1 MNPLLSRGNGTSNKV
16 TNPTN
21 NLNTATPQVR
31 KTFNRFNNSYN
42 HYTTCNYAEY
52 TPFFVQEMNPAD
64 YKGFSSKTQV
74 RTETLDTPLYSGV
87 KMNKDYFFVPY
98 DAILPFNW
106 EKIFKNPSQ
115 GDDVPSDANCCVFDF
130 TTKLKSFLGN
140 FVKLLNRFSQSL
152 GEQSEIP
159 AQVYFT
165 FPLVDAFLSASGMCA
180 RMGTPFSHL
189 FLFKYQ
195 DKLLTWDR
203 LTDILF
209 PLLFPDGAKFGFR
222 YAQSSEEIDYYIVV
236 DNSVSGQV
244 PFITST
250 SEAYPTIMMSGKDV
264 LALFRYYPSC
274 MQGYNDWIEFFHNP
288 GLNAQSFN
296 AFTTCSLVS
305 FVSAN
310 LTDDDKKFNYSR
322 MLAYS
327 LCCAQFF
334 SNGSVD
340 SVYNAQLYRD
350 LMSHF
355 VRNAVPES
363 SASGIYTFLYNGVK
377 TPYDWLSAHFFAPIF
392 ANAINPDKPVNTN
405 CIFYLR
411 NIFDLHNCLKY
422 GDYFSG
428 AHTRPLAVGDVTAPV
443 VGNQVSAIDMTKAIT
458 YQRFLNVV
466 VKLKNE
472 MKDYL
477 QTIFGTIPAP
487 DYHEAKIISHSE
499 GAVDG
504 FEVANTTSEDQ
515 GNLTTLLHN
524 VQEKYEFQ
532 LEIDQA
538 GVALGVVSFVAS
550 RAYSMVSD
558 RQVHIADRY
567 DMFNPMLQTIGD
579 QPILSIEKNGY
590 GSRPFA
596 YQSRYMEYK
605 QRVNVSSGAFN
616 DKLRSY
622 CIISDSLFEPSNA
635 LEVIAQ
641 NLTPAYI
648 RLLPREFD
656 RFIKKAGSWSY
667 GNSYHFICEFENQ
680 SDDVREADYSPS
692 IL

>member
-1 MNPLLSRGNGTSNKV
+1 MNPLLSRGNGTSNKA

-130 TTKLKSFLGN
+130 PSKLNAFLTA
-140 FVKLLNRFSQSL
+140 FSLCIQQFGQSL
-152 GEQSEIP
+152 GTHPNVI

-165 FPLVDAFLSASGMCA
+165 FPLVDAFLSASGICA

-189 FLFKYQ
+189 FLFKYK
-195 DKLLTWDR
+195 DRLLTWDR
-203 LTDILF
+203 LSEILF
-209 PLLFPDGAKFGFR
+209 PLLFPDGSKFGFR
-222 YAQSSEEIDYYIVV
+222 YSQSLEDIDYYIVV

-250 SEAYPTIMMSGKDV
+250 AESIPTVKMSGKDV

-274 MQGYNDWIEFFHNP
+274 MQGYNDWIEYFSNP
-288 GLNAQSFN
+288 GLKAPSFTDF
-296 AFTTCSLVS
+296 AGLELVS
-305 FVSAN
+305 FVNAN

-355 VRNAVPES
+355 VRNAVPDTA
-363 SASGIYTFLYNGVK
+363 ASGVYTFLYNGVK
-377 TPYDWLSAHFFAPIF
+377 TPYDWLSAHFFTPIL
-392 ANAINPDKPVNTN
+392 ANAIDVSKPINTD

-477 QTIFGTIPAP
+477 STIFGTIPAP
-487 DYHEAKIISHSE
+487 DYHEAKLISHSE

-579 QPILSIEKNGY
+579 QPVLSIEKNGY

-656 RFIKKAGSWSY
+656 RFITKAGSWSY

>member
-1 MNPLLSRGNGTSNKV
+1 MNPLLIRGNGSSNKA

-74 RTETLDTPLYSGV
+74 RTETLDSPLYSGV

-130 TTKLKSFLGN
+130 TTKLKSFLQK
-140 FVKLLNRFSQSL
+140 FVSLLNSFAQSL
-152 GEQSEIP
+152 TEQSDIP

-165 FPLVDAFLSASGMCA
+165 FPLVDAFLSASGICA

-189 FLFKYQ
+189 FLFNFAG
-195 DKLLTWDR
+195 KLLTWDR
-203 LTDILF
+203 LSETLF
-209 PLLFPDGAKFGFR
+209 PLLFPAGAKFGFR
-222 YAQSSEEIDYYIVV
+222 YSQSESDIDYYIVV

-250 SEAYPTIMMSGKDV
+250 SDAIPIVKMSGKDV
-264 LALFRYYPSC
+264 LALFRYYPAC
-274 MQGYNDWIEFFHNP
+274 MQGYNDWKEYFWNP
-288 GLNAQSFN
+288 GLNAQ
-296 AFTTCSLVS
+296 AFSPFINCTLVS

-355 VRNAVPES
+355 VRNAVSES
-363 SASGIYTFLYNGVK
+363 AVAGNYTFLYNGVK
-377 TPYDWLSAHFFAPIF
+377 TPYDWLSSHFFVTIF
-392 ANAINPDKPVNTN
+392 ESAIDPSKSINTD

-477 QTIFGTIPAP
+477 STIFGTLPAP
-487 DYHEAKIISHSE
+487 DYHEAKLISHSE

-504 FEVANTTSEDQ
+504 FEVANTSSEDQ

-538 GVALGVVSFVAS
+538 GVAIGVVSFVAS
-550 RAYSMVSD
+550 RAYCMVSD

-579 QPILSIEKNGY
+579 QSILSIEKNGY

-656 RFIKKAGSWSY
+656 RFVKKAGSWSY